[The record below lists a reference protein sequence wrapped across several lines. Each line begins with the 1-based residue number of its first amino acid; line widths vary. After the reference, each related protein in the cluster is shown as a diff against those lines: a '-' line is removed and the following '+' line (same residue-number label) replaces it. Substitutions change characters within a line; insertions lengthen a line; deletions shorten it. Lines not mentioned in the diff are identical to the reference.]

1 MGRLKIKEIPD
12 MTEIL
17 IHQLLF

>member
-1 MGRLKIKEIPD
+1 MGRLKFKEIPD